1 MAEANAE
8 LRALWRTATR
18 ESIDDRGDATGVA
31 ALREID
37 GKHVAVA
44 LQPRDNSALL
54 RLRSFLDDARGVVL
68 LEALVKAHARLLE
81 QRAPGA
87 APETESLT
95 ILTLASVIDE
105 PEALLRALK
114 PGH

>member
-1 MAEANAE
+1 MAEVTTE

-18 ESIDDRGDATGVA
+18 EAIDDHGDATGV
-31 ALREID
+31 LPLHEID
-37 GKHVAVA
+37 GKPVAVS
-44 LQPRDNSALL
+44 LRPRDNSALL
-54 RLRSFLDDARGVVL
+54 RLRGFLDGAKGVVL

-81 QRAPGA
+81 QRAPNA
-87 APETESLT
+87 APDTESLT
-95 ILTLASVIDE
+95 ILTLASILDE